1 MWSDPGRRNCN
12 QLHDEAL
19 DLEANFCL
27 KGHQNGHQKNKPLLF
42 AGVYRHNRG
51 ERGT

>member
-19 DLEANFCL
+19 DLEANFWL
-27 KGHQNGHQKNKPLLF
+27 YHTQNHTPKRKPPLI
-42 AGVYRHNRG
+42 AGVYRDHRG
-51 ERGT
+51 ETGT